1 MGFATSAGDIFLLCK
16 TFFSLRQGD
25 LISKSCLSIVFSV
38 CPKFSDFVKSEALRV
53 KHMGAGD
60 TYLRFHDKSICFY
73 IKTKSKLKSTLISQ
87 DMSVDE
93 LLEAFRTPLKLPAYP
108 NNTQAVERMVWVV
121 TEVAPL
127 KAGYTARHRYSYYSF
142 QLIFLF

>member
-1 MGFATSAGDIFLLCK
+1 MGSATSAGDIFLLCK

-53 KHMGAGD
+53 KHMGTGD

-73 IKTKSKLKSTLISQ
+73 IKTKSTLKSTL
-87 DMSVDE
+87 MSVDE

-108 NNTQAVERMVWVV
+108 SNTQAVERMVRVV